1 MRSDL
6 RNHRIS
12 ESDLNIPGI
21 IIDCDSL
28 SGYPIVSVDPK
39 NYLFDGP
46 LFGAGKPCVL
56 RPVFGLVAWV
66 GNRDNLSRRRARV
79 RPAWSGP
86 HEQSAAQPRINRAR
100 CTRRSRGDLAP
111 NSRRPLRYRLTCRL
125 TCRFSLARD
134 ERTHRLFRTSLP
146 QTFQVSF
153 RHARHHNDAGHRWF
167 KGVVAEA
174 LRQYDA

>member
-1 MRSDL
+1 MLQMTHAFGPPKSSDQ
-6 RNHRIS
+6 RIGS
-12 ESDLNIPGI
+12 EYSGYYYRP
-21 IIDCDSL
+21 DCDSL
-28 SGYPIVSVDPK
+28 SGYPIVSIDPK

-134 ERTHRLFRTSLP
+134 E
-146 QTFQVSF
+146 
-153 RHARHHNDAGHRWF
+153 
-167 KGVVAEA
+167 
-174 LRQYDA
+174 